1 MELGRRELIA
11 GASAAGLAGVLLPG
25 LANGQV
31 TKAPGDLYQVD
42 DPKTIMDAARAIL
55 KEDAIAVFVTVD
67 EHGMPRAR
75 PVGVRDPE
83 GDDWT
88 MWIGT
93 RRGSRKTRQ
102 VQANPNATLHFGFD
116 DVAGNYQNAFYASFM
131 GKAFVH
137 TDEATLAVNRPPEAM
152 RKQLWPDFPNDFAAI
167 RFVPQR
173 LEVMGK
179 GIMPSEDIW
188 QPQGVTL
195 G

>member
-1 MELGRRELIA
+1 MDLKRREL
-11 GASAAGLAGVLLPG
+11 LAGVPALG
-25 LANGQV
+25 LAAVLGEGVARGQV
-31 TKAPGDLYQVD
+31 TRAPDDLYRVD

-55 KEDAIAVFVTVD
+55 KEDFIGVFVTVD
-67 EHGMPRAR
+67 EQGMPRAR
-75 PVGVRDPE
+75 PVGVKDPE

-88 MWIGT
+88 MWIAT

-116 DVAGNYQNAFYASFM
+116 DVAGNYANAFYASFM
-131 GKAFVH
+131 GKAYVH

-152 RKQLWPDFPNDFAAI
+152 LKELWPNFPDDFAAI

-179 GIMPSEDIW
+179 GVMPSEQIW
-188 QPQGVTL
+188 QPQGVML
-195 G
+195 P